1 MRGHQDR
8 CMIRNEVSD
17 SLKNGYQ
24 TRYQDVVL
32 SHQRSR
38 HVLGGFFNLTI
49 TISKLGVQP
58 EEVSKAL
65 QLAERDKHQGR
76 LGRSAV
82 SMDVVA
88 PQMFPLLSVMALIKL
103 QLVLSPC
110 LLVPLQCCMTGASE
124 AVVRGAQ

>member
-38 HVLGGFFNLTI
+38 DVLGGFFNLTI

-76 LGRSAV
+76 LSHSAV

-88 PQMFPLLSVMALIKL
+88 PQMFPLLSVMA
-103 QLVLSPC
+103 
-110 LLVPLQCCMTGASE
+110 
-124 AVVRGAQ
+124 